1 MISTQ
6 SNGPGHHS
14 QAGVGAHGPG
24 PPSSPG
30 ADAGLPCTD
39 VMDPA
44 VTPSACGGEA
54 YPNEDKAAD
63 ISRSMA
69 HGGEAYP
76 NVYKAAAIP
85 RSTETSVTS
94 VEVV

>member
-1 MISTQ
+1 MI
-6 SNGPGHHS
+6 
-14 QAGVGAHGPG
+14 VGAHGPG
-24 PPSSPG
+24 PPSSPRP
-30 ADAGLPCTD
+30 DAGLPCTD

-44 VTPSACGGEA
+44 VPPSACGGEA
-54 YPNEDKAAD
+54 YPNEDKAAA

-76 NVYKAAAIP
+76 NAYKAAAIP
-85 RSTETSVTS
+85 RSTESSVTS